1 MISKSH
7 WMHVCLV
14 LIILAV
20 VSGCQA
26 KKPILIGYSAELS
39 GRTGELGVD
48 GRDGAQLA
56 VDNIN
61 AQGGV
66 DGRPLQMIVKDDRG
80 DPQTARQVDQE
91 LIQENV
97 TAIIGHLTS
106 AMTEAVFQQNNAAGM
121 VMISP
126 TTSSSDFTGKADL
139 FFRVIPD
146 TNFLGRALADY
157 IYLDQSISHTV
168 GVYDLRNASYASA
181 WWTAFRARY
190 QELGGTIDHELPY
203 RSGEIDLHLL
213 AGQLATVQPQAVVFV
228 ASAFDCALILQYARH
243 QMSETRFF
251 SAAWAVTNELLTKG
265 GRNVD
270 GIELESVYNPSYDSP
285 AYLQFTEQY
294 LKRFAR
300 KPSLAASHSYEA
312 VLVLAEALRKT
323 GGEKA
328 GLPEALVQIKKFTG
342 IQGEFTMDAYGDVQR
357 IIFIVTVNNG
367 QFEVKR
373 DVIP

>member
-1 MISKSH
+1 
-7 WMHVCLV
+7 
-14 LIILAV
+14 
-20 VSGCQA
+20 
-26 KKPILIGYSAELS
+26 
-39 GRTGELGVD
+39 
-48 GRDGAQLA
+48 
-56 VDNIN
+56 
-61 AQGGV
+61 
-66 DGRPLQMIVKDDRG
+66 
-80 DPQTARQVDQE
+80 
-91 LIQENV
+91 
-97 TAIIGHLTS
+97 
-106 AMTEAVFQQNNAAGM
+106 
-121 VMISP
+121 
-126 TTSSSDFTGKADL
+126 
-139 FFRVIPD
+139 
-146 TNFLGRALADY
+146 
-157 IYLDQSISHTV
+157 
-168 GVYDLRNASYASA
+168 
-181 WWTAFRARY
+181 
-190 QELGGTIDHELPY
+190 
-203 RSGEIDLHLL
+203 
-213 AGQLATVQPQAVVFV
+213 
-228 ASAFDCALILQYARH
+228 
-243 QMSETRFF
+243 
-251 SAAWAVTNELLTKG
+251 VTNELLTKG